1 MKPSQSIGE
10 INPAATVDVELE
22 HFTPEHLASKR
33 YGSFQ
38 LLYKFQNLIMFPIEA
53 LLKT

>member
-1 MKPSQSIGE
+1 MELYLLTSGEEEEADEIEMKPARSNGE

-33 YGSFQ
+33 YQ
-38 LLYKFQNLIMFPIEA
+38 LSH
-53 LLKT
+53 